1 MNCIGSL
8 VEPFQNWF
16 SWALEAYC
24 LSIHVL
30 HPACVMGDAWQKC
43 AAVPRARELQVQVSV
58 CASHW
63 GLANLHLNADMHLN
77 MFEGQTLLFGCTVQT
92 VQTVQIISY
101 VSFFSSVDWI
111 TSGKNK
117 YVHLETDNE
126 VRQAKDGGHT
136 FAKTSDLKTNL
147 AFSQHSAVLWCVKL
161 RLKSTHDSDCGQI
174 KNYKSK
180 LASGDSDMFLVCC
193 IESDF
198 WWFLCFFCQL

>member
-1 MNCIGSL
+1 MNCIESL

-92 VQTVQIISY
+92 AQTVQIISY

-147 AFSQHSAVLWCVKL
+147 AFSQHSAVLWCEL
-161 RLKSTHDSDCGQI
+161 RLKSWLWTNQE
-174 KNYKSK
+174 
-180 LASGDSDMFLVCC
+180 L
-193 IESDF
+193 
-198 WWFLCFFCQL
+198 